1 MRRGI
6 AATALVASLALAATA
21 CGGSD
26 SAQRQVGR
34 PDHHHLVGHVQR
46 HQ

>member
-21 CGGSD
+21 CGGGSSSD
-26 SAQRQVGR
+26 SGKS
-34 PDHHHLVGHVQR
+34 DGL
-46 HQ
+46 

>member
-6 AATALVASLALAATA
+6 AATALVASLALTATA

-26 SAQRQVGR
+26 SGDNGR
-34 PDHHHLVGHVQR
+34 RSGHHHLVGHLQR

>member
-21 CGGSD
+21 CGGDSD
-26 SAQRQVGR
+26 SGDKV
-34 PDHHHLVGHVQR
+34 
-46 HQ
+46 